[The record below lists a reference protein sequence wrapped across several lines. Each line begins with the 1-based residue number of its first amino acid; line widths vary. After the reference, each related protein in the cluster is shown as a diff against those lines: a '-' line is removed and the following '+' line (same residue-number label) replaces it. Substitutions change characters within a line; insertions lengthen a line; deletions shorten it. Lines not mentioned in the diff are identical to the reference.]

1 LHKHAS
7 VNEIKNVRTL
17 KEKPTRNT
25 PKRKFNKIIG
35 LTPTQKHAFARKF
48 ANFSSLM
55 GLGGSLRASRV
66 KADELKYCGNVILN
80 AGDALE
86 VAMSCSFSKLRS
98 GESEFR
104 V

>member
-1 LHKHAS
+1 MKIH
-7 VNEIKNVRTL
+7 EIS
-17 KEKPTRNT
+17 
-25 PKRKFNKIIG
+25 G
-35 LTPTQKHAFARKF
+35 LTPAQKLALARKF
-48 ANFSSLM
+48 ANLSSLM

-66 KADELKYCGNVILN
+66 EADELKYSSHFILN

-86 VAMSCSFSKLRS
+86 VAMSWSFSKLSS

>member
-1 LHKHAS
+1 VS
-7 VNEIKNVRTL
+7 NS
-17 KEKPTRNT
+17 KEKPKKNT
-25 PKRKFNKIIG
+25 PKRKFNKIIA
-35 LTPTQKHAFARKF
+35 LTPAQKHAFAMKD

-66 KADELKYCGNVILN
+66 AADELKYCSNVILN

-86 VAMSCSFSKLRS
+86 VAMSCSFSKVRS

>member
-1 LHKHAS
+1 
-7 VNEIKNVRTL
+7 L
-17 KEKPTRNT
+17 KD
-25 PKRKFNKIIG
+25 FSG
-35 LTPTQKHAFARKF
+35 LTPAQKHALARKF
-48 ANFSSLM
+48 ANLFSLM

-66 KADELKYCGNVILN
+66 EADELKYSSHFILN

-86 VAMSCSFSKLRS
+86 VAMSCSFSKVSS

>member
-1 LHKHAS
+1 M
-7 VNEIKNVRTL
+7 
-17 KEKPTRNT
+17 
-25 PKRKFNKIIG
+25 NKSTE
-35 LTPTQKHAFARKF
+35 LTPAQKHAFARKF
-48 ANFSSLM
+48 ANLSSLM

-66 KADELKYCGNVILN
+66 EADELKYSSHLILN

-98 GESEFR
+98 GESEFN